1 MDSQTSL
8 KTSQREG
15 CNPLNPPPGSASVLR
30 KRTSPGNCICC
41 QTRARW
47 SIDGQ
52 GQSIYSPLILRVWPN
67 LKKYHFVNHD
77 LVLVFFLSALLFI
90 DHDMCF
96 KLKSWNAI
104 EKTISVKHYFL
115 FFCLVLFY
123 YSSYC
128 FYYLLFLL
136 FLGGVLFGNGNE
148 SNFALNFIWTQMNI
162 QLVCF
167 FITFSTKKEN
177 MATEYLN
184 VRVVLRLVLGKD
196 HPSCQPLLQ
205 LEKIMA
211 FTMVREGIRFTQGK
225 ELGQLR
231 CRVKT
236 RGSLSKKSF

>member
-15 CNPLNPPPGSASVLR
+15 CNPLNPPPGYQPLSWGR
-30 KRTSPGNCICC
+30 RTSPGNCICC
-41 QTRARW
+41 HTRARW
-47 SIDGQ
+47 SIVGQ

-67 LKKYHFVNHD
+67 LKKYHFVNYD
-77 LVLVFFLSALLFI
+77 LVLVFFVSTLLFI

-115 FFCLVLFY
+115 FFLF
-123 YSSYC
+123 SLIL
-128 FYYLLFLL
+128 LLFLL
-136 FLGGVLFGNGNE
+136 FLLFIIFIIFRGC
-148 SNFALNFIWTQMNI
+148 ALWQRKRKQLCFEFQMNPNEYLI
-162 QLVCF
+162 SLIF
-167 FITFSTKKEN
+167 HHLFHEEKN

-205 LEKIMA
+205 LEKNNGVHNGA
-211 FTMVREGIRFTQGK
+211 RRYT
-225 ELGQLR
+225 LYAGQR
-231 CRVKT
+231 T
-236 RGSLSKKSF
+236 WTTSLPS